1 MPATP
6 DNAPA
11 TTVLAF
17 DFGLRR
23 IGAAVG
29 QPITGSASP
38 LGTVSNS
45 ASGPDWAAIER
56 LIGDW
61 RPQRL
66 IVGLP
71 TREDGSSSAIT
82 TAVLQFIADLERFGL
97 AIETADERYSSLEA
111 SARLGK
117 QRQQGLRGRVHKK
130 AVDAAAAVVIAERWL
145 EEHAGSS
152 VRRYTKSAATE

>member
-6 DNAPA
+6 EAAPA
-11 TTVLAF
+11 STVLAF

-23 IGAAVG
+23 IGTAVG

-38 LGTVSNS
+38 LGTVSNGD
-45 ASGPDWAAIER
+45 SGPDWSGIER
-56 LIGDW
+56 LISEW
-61 RPQRL
+61 RPQHL

-82 TAVLQFIADLERFGL
+82 AAVLQFIANLDRFGL
-97 AIETADERYSSLEA
+97 PVETVDERYSSLEA

-117 QRQQGLRGRVHKK
+117 QRQQGLRGRVQKK
-130 AVDAAAAVVIAERWL
+130 AVDAAAAVIIAERWL

-152 VRRYTKSAATE
+152 ARRYTKSASTE

>member
-6 DNAPA
+6 ETASA

-38 LGTVSNS
+38 LGTVSNGP
-45 ASGPDWAAIER
+45 SGPDWAGIEH
-56 LIGDW
+56 LISEW
-61 RPQRL
+61 RPHRL

-71 TREDGSSSAIT
+71 TRADGSSSAIT
-82 TAVLQFIADLERFGL
+82 TAVLQFVAELDRFGL
-97 AIETADERYSSLEA
+97 AVETVDERYSSLEA
-111 SARLGK
+111 NARLGK
-117 QRQQGLRGRVHKK
+117 QRQQGLRGRVYKK

-145 EEHAGSS
+145 EEQAGSS
-152 VRRYTKSAATE
+152 SGRYTNTAATE

>member
-6 DNAPA
+6 ETTPA
-11 TTVLAF
+11 STVLAF

-23 IGAAVG
+23 IGVAIG

-38 LGTVSNS
+38 LGTVSNTDC
-45 ASGPDWAAIER
+45 GPDWPAIER
-56 LIGDW
+56 LIGEW

-82 TAVLQFIADLERFGL
+82 TAVLQFVTELNRFGL
-97 AIETADERYSSLEA
+97 AVETVDERYSSLEA

-117 QRQQGLRGRVHKK
+117 QRQQGLRGRVQKK
-130 AVDAAAAVVIAERWL
+130 TVDAVAAVIVAERWL
-145 EEHAGSS
+145 EENAGSGAG
-152 VRRYTKSAATE
+152 RYTNTASTE

>member
-6 DNAPA
+6 ETAPA
-11 TTVLAF
+11 ATVLAF

-38 LGTVSNS
+38 LGTVSNGP
-45 ASGPDWAAIER
+45 SGPDWAGIER
-56 LIGDW
+56 LVSEW

-71 TREDGSSSAIT
+71 TRADGSSSAIT
-82 TAVLQFIADLERFGL
+82 TAVLQFVAELDRFGL
-97 AIETADERYSSLEA
+97 AVETVDERYSSLEA

-117 QRQQGLRGRVHKK
+117 QRRQGLRGRVHKK

-145 EEHAGSS
+145 AEHAGSN
-152 VRRYTKSAATE
+152 TGPCTNSAASE